1 MASPSRTDTAQPAES
16 PAAIAVVLDEPLDE
30 DANDDE
36 LVGLSAGWVALLD
49 WVAELDG
56 IV

>member
-36 LVGLSAGWVALLD
+36 LVGLIAGWVAVLD